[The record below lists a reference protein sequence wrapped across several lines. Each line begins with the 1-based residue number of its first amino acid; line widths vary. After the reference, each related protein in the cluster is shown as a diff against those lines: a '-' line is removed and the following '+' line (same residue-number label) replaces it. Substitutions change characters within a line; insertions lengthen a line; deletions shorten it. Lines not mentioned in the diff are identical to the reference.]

1 MIYGRGADA
10 LKTLGVSQRRFW
22 QFAKSTQRPEIRKSF
37 DDNLAE
43 FLGRYRRVSLTERIN
58 ALKEQTMWLEIDRDA
73 RTQGA
78 QERAYGE
85 QLLMPRPR

>member
-1 MIYGRGADA
+1 M
-10 LKTLGVSQRRFW
+10 S
-22 QFAKSTQRPEIRKSF
+22 KSF
-37 DDNLAE
+37 AE
-43 FLGRYRRVSLTERIN
+43 ALIEFMAQHRRTSLTERIN
-58 ALKEQTMWLEIDRDA
+58 ALREQTMWLELDRDA